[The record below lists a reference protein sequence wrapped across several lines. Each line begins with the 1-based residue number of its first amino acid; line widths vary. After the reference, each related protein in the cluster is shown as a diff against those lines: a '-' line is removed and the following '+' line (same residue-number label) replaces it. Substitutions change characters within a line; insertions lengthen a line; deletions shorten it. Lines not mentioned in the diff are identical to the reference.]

1 MDLPQS
7 VLGRVRRLCVTKG
20 GDAAYTARM
29 PHRCVALLIAMAV
42 AGPAAATVSTAAHEV
57 FDRELRPGGFD
68 EVCVRLVR
76 DEAIDYRFE
85 ATAPVEFNIHY
96 HRGRDVF
103 YPVRLAQVR
112 GAAAQFRAPAADDYC
127 LMWENTGAGTVRVQG
142 ALTRV
147 R

>member
-1 MDLPQS
+1 M
-7 VLGRVRRLCVTKG
+7 
-20 GDAAYTARM
+20 
-29 PHRCVALLIAMAV
+29 AL
-42 AGPAAATVSTAAHEV
+42 AGSTAATVSTAASEV

-68 EVCVRLVR
+68 EVCVRLAR

-103 YPVRLAQVR
+103 YPVRQAQVR
-112 GAAAQFRAPAADDYC
+112 GAAAQFRAPAADDFC
-127 LMWENTGAGTVRVQG
+127 LMWENPGAAGVRVQG
-142 ALTRV
+142 AFTRV